1 MAKPRSTDPPAPGAG
16 RALLYSTIFFTNFL
30 SLACQVLWLR
40 QLTYLFGST
49 AAVFSTVLSVFL
61 LGLALG
67 ARWAGRWA
75 DRGADTRRALGK
87 IQLGLG
93 VYCLLS
99 IPLFESGWKVLS
111 ALLPGDLAPF
121 PSGLAKLFATLVL
134 LLAPTA
140 AIGAVFPLSV
150 RAAARSLDSLGRDLA
165 LLYGLDT
172 LGAAAGALVSGF
184 LLVPMMGLTLSTRL
198 LGVGALALGGLL
210 LAARTGDA
218 ERARP
223 KEKETAPKSGPN
235 RRRAERKAGID
246 SSPASLTGV
255 QALPPDAERSLRNG
269 PLFAAFFATGAG
281 ALLLET
287 GWNRFFSLLNGTH
300 VYSTSSVLAGF
311 LLGIGLGSLLMARQI
326 DRLRN
331 PHGFAA
337 ALFAL
342 VALGGLAVFHS
353 EKLFTRFYFGL
364 FHATSSYIPFQLLV
378 CAGIGV
384 LVFLA
389 TLPMGANFPLVAR
402 LVTRSLAAR
411 GEGAGQAFFVNTLG
425 AVLGAF
431 AAEYLVLP
439 AWGFSGLALLVLLL
453 YGGAAALFLAAAP
466 RERRGA
472 AIATTG
478 CALLA
483 AALWSPLLTPFRPP
497 LHALY
502 YHGLRLGSLSAFDRE
517 VARMKVVE
525 QRQGFYGQVA
535 VVDYP
540 PYLLLKHNGKTDAS
554 SSPVDNKTQI
564 LLGHLPL
571 LFSPKPER
579 VMVIGLGGGFTLQA
593 VVQHPEPREITM
605 VEIDPLVVDLARRH
619 FAKANGRALED
630 RRVRVVTNDG
640 RNFLASSSQKFDVIS
655 SEPPNIWVAGV
666 SGLFTREFYQAASAH
681 LAARGILC
689 QWIPLYEMEKED
701 FRVMLH
707 TLTSVFPHVT
717 FWQIGT
723 DVAFIASNDPLGAD
737 PEDVASRLR
746 RPAVRANLAAIQLTP
761 EDLLV
766 LINDPVV
773 LPDQVPA
780 FLGKIDTLNTDDKPV
795 LEFSTARNLY
805 RLAKGATQGTQQ
817 EPK

>member
-1 MAKPRSTDPPAPGAG
+1 MGLPAPPAG

-67 ARWAGRWA
+67 ARWAGRRA
-75 DRGADTRRALGK
+75 DRDADPRRSLGK
-87 IQLGLG
+87 ILLGLG
-93 VYCLLS
+93 AYCLFS
-99 IPLFESGWKVLS
+99 IPLFEIGWKGVA
-111 ALLPGDLAPF
+111 ALLPGDLAPL
-121 PSGLAKLFATLVL
+121 PSGLAKLIATAVL
-134 LLAPTA
+134 LIAPTA

-150 RAAARSLDSLGRDLA
+150 RAAGRSLETLGRDLA

-172 LGAAAGALVSGF
+172 LGAATGALVSGF
-184 LLVPMMGLTLSTRL
+184 LLVPLLGLTLSTRL
-198 LGVGALALGGLL
+198 LGAGALALGALL
-210 LAARTGDA
+210 LATRTA
-218 ERARP
+218 SRERARSNDGEPGP
-223 KEKETAPKSGPN
+223 KPAPK
-235 RRRAERKAGID
+235 RRRAERTMAD
-246 SSPASLTGV
+246 SLPARLTGV
-255 QALPPDAERSLRNG
+255 QALSPSAERSRGKG
-269 PLFAAFFATGAG
+269 PLLAAFFATGAG

-300 VYSTSSVLAGF
+300 VYSTSSVLTGF

-326 DRLRN
+326 ERLRN

-342 VALGGLAVFHS
+342 VPLGGLAVFHS

-402 LVTRSLAAR
+402 LVTPVLDAR
-411 GEGAGQAFFVNTLG
+411 GAGAGQAFFVNTLG
-425 AVLGAF
+425 AVAGAF
-431 AAEYLVLP
+431 AAEFLVLP
-439 AWGFSGLALLVLLL
+439 AWGFSGLALVVLLT
-453 YGGAAALFLAAAP
+453 YGGAAGVFLAAAP

-483 AALWSPLLTPFRPP
+483 AALWSPLLTPFKPP
-497 LHALY
+497 LHGLY

-517 VARMKVVE
+517 AARMKVVE

-535 VVDYP
+535 VVDYDR
-540 PYLLLKHNGKTDAS
+540 YLLLKHNGKTDS
-554 SSPVDNKTQI
+554 SSAPVDNKTQV

-579 VMVIGLGGGFTLQA
+579 VLVIGLGGGFTLQA
-593 VVQHPEPREITM
+593 VVQHPEPREITV

-619 FAKANGRALED
+619 FAKANGRALDD

-640 RNFLASSSQKFDVIS
+640 RNFLASSRRKYDVIS

-666 SGLFTREFYQAASAH
+666 SGLFTQEFYRAASDR
-681 LAARGILC
+681 LATRGILC
-689 QWIPLYEMEKED
+689 QWIPLYEMKKED

-707 TLTSVFPHVT
+707 TLTSIFPYVT

-723 DVAFIASNDPLGAD
+723 DVVFIASNDPLGAD
-737 PEDVASRLR
+737 PEDVANRLR
-746 RPAVRANLAAIQLTP
+746 RPAVRANLAAIELTP
-761 EDLLV
+761 EDLFV
-766 LINDPVV
+766 LLNDPVV

-780 FLGKIDTLNTDDKPV
+780 FLGQIETLNTDDKPV

-805 RLAKGATQGTQQ
+805 GLAKDPLRATRPGPAQ
-817 EPK
+817 